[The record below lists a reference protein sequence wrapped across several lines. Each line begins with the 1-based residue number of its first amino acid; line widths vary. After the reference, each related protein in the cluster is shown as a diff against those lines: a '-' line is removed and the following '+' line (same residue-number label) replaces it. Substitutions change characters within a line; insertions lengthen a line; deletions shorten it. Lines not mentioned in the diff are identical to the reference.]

1 MQLAFNLQGA
11 GFTADIIDTTSEV
24 VLENGTI
31 TTINLTTSVKAEGL
45 DQAKFEELVNH
56 AKENCPISKLF
67 NATITLQATLL

>member
-31 TTINLTTSVKAEGL
+31 TTINLTTSVKA
-45 DQAKFEELVNH
+45 KVWT
-56 AKENCPISKLF
+56 KL
-67 NATITLQATLL
+67 NLRNW